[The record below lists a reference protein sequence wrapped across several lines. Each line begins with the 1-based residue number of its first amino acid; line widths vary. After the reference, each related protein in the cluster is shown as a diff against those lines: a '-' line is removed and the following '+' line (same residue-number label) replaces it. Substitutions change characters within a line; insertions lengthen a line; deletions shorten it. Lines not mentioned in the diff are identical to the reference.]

1 MSGGNVTQIRCRKK
15 ELSRLSWLS
24 FTVDWIEIEIRG
36 EKEDRRWESD
46 RHVDD
51 GGPERAE
58 AVDDASTRMHS

>member
-1 MSGGNVTQIRCRKK
+1 M
-15 ELSRLSWLS
+15 SWLS

-58 AVDDASTRMHS
+58 AVDDGWTRMDS